1 MEATKIQMLFP
12 IHFQTEIVLRQEV
25 ASYKYRKKKILENI
39 KQRSKNT
46 NKGHDGLFLKA
57 ATLPPNHRLSLEENT
72 NKIDIFSKCSKQKRG
87 MNTIFNL
94 THSFI
99 PHSHKREQKE
109 RNKWHYNIGSA
120 PL

>member
-39 KQRSKNT
+39 REAKTQIK
-46 NKGHDGLFLKA
+46 D
-57 ATLPPNHRLSLEENT
+57 LEENT